1 MKKKYYILISFT
13 AVALASI
20 SCNDFLSELPDN
32 RAEIDSPEK
41 IRKILVSAYP
51 AKSYIMCTE
60 LSSDNVDF
68 YGERNPNGNRFMD
81 ELYNWRDVT
90 EVDNESPAGIWSTCY
105 DAIASANQALQ
116 AIEELGDTEATRYS
130 KGEALICRAY
140 AHFILTNVFCQH
152 YHPTWSETDLGIPYM
167 EKPETELAP
176 KYERP
181 SVAYDYEKMAAD
193 IEAGLPLI
201 NDTQYDIPKY
211 HFNRKAAYTFASR
224 FYLYYQQWDKVIAYA
239 SVALGAA
246 PQTMLRDNK
255 FLGSQ
260 PQDYLSPV
268 SQVYTRADET
278 ANLLLITAV
287 SELGLVFGNW
297 SYGSR
302 YSHGNL
308 IASTETIQSTGPW
321 GAYTRDNTFY
331 SPPWKYSSTNMDKV
345 LLPRLPYLFEYTDP
359 VAQIGYRRT
368 VYAALTVEEAL
379 LNRAE
384 AYIMK
389 KNYAAA
395 YADMKLWVDNTVKTG
410 ANLVTEAKIESW
422 VGGIRYFSPEQP
434 TQKKTLAPSGFTI
447 DDEKQEKFIHFL
459 LYIRRH
465 ETLHMGLRW
474 FDVKRYGITVTRR
487 TIEYGETTVTNNVL
501 VPRDPRC
508 AIQIPADVV
517 AAGFTPNPR

>member
-13 AVALASI
+13 AVALANI

-32 RAEIDSPEK
+32 RAEVNTPEK
-41 IRKILVSAYP
+41 VRKLLVSAYP
-51 AKSYIMCTE
+51 TNSYIMCTE

-68 YGERNPNGNRFMD
+68 YGERNPNGTRFME
-81 ELYNWRDVT
+81 ELYSWLDVT
-90 EVDNESPAGIWSTCY
+90 EVDNENPASIWSTCY
-105 DAIASANQALQ
+105 SAIASANYALQ
-116 AIEELGDTEATRYS
+116 AIEELGDTDNMRPS

-152 YHPTWSETDLGIPYM
+152 YHPTLSETDLGIPYM

-201 NDTQYDIPKY
+201 NDSQYDIPKY
-211 HFNRKAAYTFASR
+211 HFNRNAAYTFASR
-224 FYLYYQQWDKVIAYA
+224 FYLYYQQWDKVIEYA
-239 SVALGAA
+239 NVALGAA
-246 PQTMLRDNK
+246 PQTMLRDNA
-255 FLGSQ
+255 FLGTL
-260 PQDYLSPV
+260 PQDYLGPV
-268 SQVYTRADET
+268 AQAYIRADEK
-278 ANLLLITAV
+278 ANLLLITAY
-287 SELGLVFGNW
+287 SELGLVFGN
-297 SYGSR
+297 YNVGSR

-308 IASTETIQSTGPW
+308 IANTETIQSEGPW
-321 GAYTRDNTFY
+321 GVYTENTFY
-331 SPPWKYSSTNMDKV
+331 SGPWRYSSTNMDKV
-345 LLPRLPYLFEYTDP
+345 LLPRMPYLFEYTDP
-359 VAQIGYRRT
+359 VAGIGYRRT

-395 YADMKLWVDNTVKTG
+395 LADMKLWVNNTVKTG

-422 VGGIRYFSPEQP
+422 VDSYNYYTPEKP
-434 TQKKTLAPSGFTI
+434 TQKKTLEPPGFTI
-447 DDEKQEKFIHFL
+447 EAGKQEKFIHFL

-465 ETLHMGLRW
+465 ETIHMGMRW

-487 TIEYGETTVTNNVL
+487 TIENGEITVTKNVL
-501 VPRDPRC
+501 APRDPRC
-508 AIQIPADVV
+508 AIQIPSDVI